1 MAYPPAGQGCFL
13 LQNRLGPPITVTFT
27 NLDTNKSVQIIVPH
41 GAEVPHCMAA
51 GWYSYTFSS
60 VGFEDKNGELKVTA
74 GDAFMLPIE
83 SE

>member
-1 MAYPPAGQGCFL
+1 
-13 LQNRLGPPITVTFT
+13 
-27 NLDTNKSVQIIVPH
+27 
-41 GAEVPHCMAA
+41 MAA

-83 SE
+83 AE